1 MRKRLIMWTAL
12 LLLLGLT
19 ELAAAAPSGTGNSK
33 ADFSG
38 VYDITFT
45 TKEGQQ
51 QSGPMMMEDLKNG
64 QFELSGDFQ
73 GYPFRI
79 EGELTGDVEQGGAT
93 GRFNINKFGM
103 VKAQGEFTIRSVDNR
118 YQLQGQL
125 DGSYSYMGKNGQIIG
140 TMTGSRRELIT
151 SPTPTP
157 DSVPLPEPEPAR
169 SPIKTVATLA
179 GLVILIAALAY
190 GKRRKRA
197 GV

>member
-73 GYPFRI
+73 GYPLRI

-125 DGSYSYMGKNGQIIG
+125 DGSYSYMGKNGQIVG
-140 TMTGSRRELIT
+140 TMTGSRREPIT

-157 DSVPLPEPEPAR
+157 DSVPLPEQEAAR
-169 SPIKTVATLA
+169 SSIKTVAALA

>member
-157 DSVPLPEPEPAR
+157 DSVPLPEQEAAR
-169 SPIKTVATLA
+169 SSIKTVAALA